1 MGPLGKFFM
10 DHKASAEWATRRR
23 IIILTLI
30 WASGLITYI
39 SVFGRSISVN
49 EAIATNLI
57 FMMGGVIG
65 SYVFGA
71 VWQSTSDK
79 KSEIAQQ
86 AVDQSAGT
94 TSTEVKVEP

>member
-1 MGPLGKFFM
+1 MGPLSKFFM

-30 WASGLITYI
+30 WAACVI
-39 SVFGRSISVN
+39 SYLAVIGRPNSLN

-57 FMMGGVIG
+57 FLMGGIIG

-71 VWQSTSDK
+71 TWEKISTR

-86 AVDQSAGT
+86 AVSQGDT
-94 TSTEVKVEP
+94 TTEVKVEP

>member
-1 MGPLGKFFM
+1 MGPLSKFFM

-30 WASGLITYI
+30 WAAGLITYI
-39 SVFGRSISVN
+39 SVIGRDISVN

-71 VWQSTSDK
+71 VWDDQSRRKT
-79 KSEIAQQ
+79 EVAQS
-86 AVDQSAGT
+86 AVDQGDPTNT
-94 TSTEVKVEP
+94 TVKLEP